1 MNATNYD
8 EEKDY
13 GRDGNGLRKI
23 LEVTTRELRLK
34 SKSLEALKLKYNAAQ
49 KNLLHTTNELKKSRN
64 LIRNFSDANK
74 VLKVENQVCLE
85 LLYKT
90 HGVID

>member
-1 MNATNYD
+1 MTMVLIL
-8 EEKDY
+8 
-13 GRDGNGLRKI
+13 GNQLKKVI
-23 LEVTTRELRLK
+23 EATTRELHLK
-34 SKSLEALKLKYNAAQ
+34 SKLIDELKLKYNSVQ
-49 KNLLHTTNELKKSRN
+49 HNLSYTITELKKSRN

-90 HGVID
+90 HGVLIN